1 MDYKAKYLKYKC
13 KYHSLKKKIEK
24 SKCCKK
30 VQKGGG
36 AVSYCYLCGGP
47 IFNEGMFTLKNL
59 NKYRKYSNKL
69 VNIEHASNI
78 VEEIEDMENIPDE
91 IKKEI
96 VNNVIYLNDE
106 KYKWMNDLL
115 ILHWSGMI
123 LKISDYSNWDHDF
136 TDSKG
141 IEHFFS
147 GNNFIVHKD
156 CYEITKQ
163 KYGDYNSLYME
174 EYNPINYGF
183 IKNYNTQEYNWL
195 KYFYNNVD
203 YVLESP
209 LKNSKNKKRILNI
222 NHKVSKQIIPKF
234 IDFLSAYKKNN
245 KIPEKG
251 YKWMKEII
259 SYTYGGN
266 IENYMEYFE
275 KIINKSLLD
284 KNKERPSPSESAT
297 KFKVGS
303 KKKGNDGNMWI
314 VVENKNGVKR
324 WSKLKN

>member
-1 MDYKAKYLKYKC
+1 MNNSKRMDQ
-13 KYHSLKKKIEK
+13 IN
-24 SKCCKK
+24 
-30 VQKGGG
+30 
-36 AVSYCYLCGGP
+36 
-47 IFNEGMFTLKNL
+47 F
-59 NKYRKYSNKL
+59 
-69 VNIEHASNI
+69 ASNLD
-78 VEEIEDMENIPDE
+78 EWLEDEKNIPDK

-96 VNNVIYLNDE
+96 VNNVTYLKDK

-123 LKISDYSNWDHDF
+123 LKLASY
-136 TDSKG
+136 DSW
-141 IEHFFS
+141 EHEFIDKLGVQHFDS

-174 EYNPINYGF
+174 EYDSINYGF
-183 IKNYNTQEYNWL
+183 IKKYDSQEYNWL
-195 KYFYNNVD
+195 KYFNDNVE

-222 NHKVSKQIIPKF
+222 NHKVSKKIIPKF

-266 IENYMEYFE
+266 IETYMKYFE
-275 KIINKSLLD
+275 KIINKSLPD
-284 KNKERPSPSESAT
+284 KKKERPSPSESAT
-297 KFKVGS
+297 KFKVGT
-303 KKKGNDGNMWI
+303 KKKGNDGSMWI
-314 VVENKNGVKR
+314 IVENKNGVKR
-324 WSKLKN
+324 WNNVK